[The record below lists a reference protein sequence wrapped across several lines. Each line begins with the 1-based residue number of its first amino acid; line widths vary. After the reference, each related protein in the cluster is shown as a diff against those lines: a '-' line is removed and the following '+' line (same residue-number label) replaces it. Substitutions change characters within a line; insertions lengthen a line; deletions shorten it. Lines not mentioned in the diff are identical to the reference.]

1 MLMVTSDL
9 IPGREIDSTL
19 GLVVGNAVRARHLGR
34 DILASLKNLVGGE
47 IGAYQKL
54 LSESRAQAL
63 ERMEA
68 EAEGMGADAV
78 VAVRISTSSIANAAS
93 EVLAYGTAVKLR

>member
-1 MLMVTSDL
+1 MIVVNTETV
-9 IPGREIDSTL
+9 PGRKILEL
-19 GLVVGNAVRARHLGR
+19 KGLVQGNTIRAKHAGR
-34 DILASLKNLVGGE
+34 DIAASFKNLVGGE
-47 IGAYQKL
+47 IGAYQQL

-63 ERMEA
+63 ERMEKQA
-68 EAEGMGADAV
+68 EDMGADEV